1 MEEGG
6 AVVYKVAYVGLGP
19 TGDEWINADA
29 VPQQHLERFL
39 QRWAERRAERK
50 ARRSAQAAAPKP
62 PPEMKRKAE
71 VLTSPGAAFRCL
83 PPRCPSVAC
92 VSCRVCA
99 CLLRRCLLVSLSL
112 TPTHGWLIDGRRRRR

>member
-39 QRWAERRAERK
+39 QRWVERRAEWK
-50 ARRSAQAAAPKP
+50 AWRSAQAAAPKP
-62 PPEMKRKAE
+62 LPEMKRK
-71 VLTSPGAAFRCL
+71 
-83 PPRCPSVAC
+83 
-92 VSCRVCA
+92 
-99 CLLRRCLLVSLSL
+99 
-112 TPTHGWLIDGRRRRR
+112 